1 MRIQHNLAAL
11 NAYRQLGNNH
21 SALSKN
27 LEKLSSGYRINRAG
41 DDAAGLAISE
51 KMRAQIKGLEAAQKN
66 ANDGISLVQ
75 TAEGALTEV
84 HSMLNRMTYLATQ
97 SANGTYDNDVD
108 RANLQAEVDSL
119 LEEIDRISQ
128 STNFNGLNLLD
139 GSMDSEVGKVNSFGQ
154 KTDIPIHD
162 TVASDPTTEV
172 GNATVEHG
180 KPTEAKGTSFEA
192 YLHDSKVIGGEDNT
206 VTVTIGEET
215 VTLTFADTEDLA
227 NGVLQAGKE
236 YDGAG
241 LATAIAGV
249 LNAKGTDQGAAAGK
263 IQGQEFTIT
272 AVGDKITFE
281 QTNPPANATE
291 LVDADLAFKI
301 ESDIAGGDA
310 PDPGA
315 DPMQITGPNAA
326 GVTFTDGNGGAAATA
341 SFDLAGF
348 DVDKAGTVTFTVGG
362 KDYDVEITEDEIADK
377 TANPLDAIVAGKL
390 KTAMDADKITDATGG
405 DFTVTVT
412 GTAIQLQAAN
422 NGAID
427 ADLATAL
434 GADIAVAEKAPAGRA
449 AGMTITNPN
458 AMTQTLTDGAAGAN
472 AASVAINLDGFDVDK
487 AGTVVFTIG
496 GQDFE
501 VEITEAEV
509 NDKVANPLD
518 DIVAGKL
525 VTALNAAKITDAG
538 AGDFTATA
546 TGSAI
551 TLTSANQAPMADA
564 TVFGGNIAIAEKP
577 ADPAD
582 PADPAAGNAAHTGTF
597 NVGTGK
603 NVQGTVESPGQL
615 ASTTFDLTADIVKD
629 GATITIGND
638 TYTFKVGKDSTVKDG
653 QNVIDLSDFEAGD
666 AELLHNAK
674 ELLSRQDNEIF
685 TIGYDQVT
693 GMMSVHEKV
702 GNDKRL
708 DELSDQAKFD
718 EMIYANTVSEGTAGK
733 SLVLQ
738 VGDTADD
745 FQKVSLDIK
754 DMSTKGLGIDGL
766 SISTQEDASEAISKI
781 KNAINL
787 VSSQRGDLGA
797 IQNRLE
803 HTINNLGV
811 QAENITAA
819 ESRIRDTDMAEEMM
833 AYTKNNILV
842 QAAQAMLAQANQ
854 VPQGILQ
861 LLQ

>member
-11 NAYRQLGNNH
+11 NAYRQLGNNN

-139 GSMDSEVGKVNSFGQ
+139 GSMDSEVGKVNSFGT
-154 KTDIPIHD
+154 KTDIPILED
-162 TVASDPTTEV
+162 VATDPTTEV
-172 GNATVEHG
+172 GEKTVEHG

-272 AVGDKITFE
+272 AVGDKITFQ

-301 ESDIAGGDA
+301 ESDIAGGGA

-449 AGMTITNPN
+449 AADFTGGGATAGTTIN
-458 AMTQTLTDGAAGAN
+458 QAAG
-472 AASVAINLDGFDVDK
+472 
-487 AGTVVFTIG
+487 
-496 GQDFE
+496 
-501 VEITEAEV
+501 
-509 NDKVANPLD
+509 
-518 DIVAGKL
+518 
-525 VTALNAAKITDAG
+525 
-538 AGDFTATA
+538 GDFTTGTVDATMIGAVNGLTNLQIGDVTVDLSGVTAGWTAGATTTADAIQDIQDAIDQAVTAHNTTGENGNADFTKYTNVTVAASA
-546 TGSAI
+546 TGFDIDFQEEQMTFNGA
-551 TLTSANQAPMADA
+551 
-564 TVFGGNIAIAEKP
+564 
-577 ADPAD
+577 AD

-615 ASTTFDLTADIVKD
+615 ASTSFDLTADIVKD

-653 QNVIDLSDFEAGD
+653 QNVIDLSDFEVGD

-693 GMMSVHEKV
+693 GKMSVHEKV

-754 DMSTKGLGIDGL
+754 DMSTKGLGIEGL
-766 SISTQEDASEAISKI
+766 SISTQEDASDAISKI

-833 AYTKNNILV
+833 AYAKNNILV

>member
-1 MRIQHNLAAL
+1 
-11 NAYRQLGNNH
+11 
-21 SALSKN
+21 
-27 LEKLSSGYRINRAG
+27 
-41 DDAAGLAISE
+41 
-51 KMRAQIKGLEAAQKN
+51 
-66 ANDGISLVQ
+66 
-75 TAEGALTEV
+75 
-84 HSMLNRMTYLATQ
+84 MLFR
-97 SANGTYDNDVD
+97 S
-108 RANLQAEVDSL
+108 
-119 LEEIDRISQ
+119 
-128 STNFNGLNLLD
+128 
-139 GSMDSEVGKVNSFGQ
+139 
-154 KTDIPIHD
+154 
-162 TVASDPTTEV
+162 
-172 GNATVEHG
+172 
-180 KPTEAKGTSFEA
+180 
-192 YLHDSKVIGGEDNT
+192 
-206 VTVTIGEET
+206 
-215 VTLTFADTEDLA
+215 
-227 NGVLQAGKE
+227 
-236 YDGAG
+236 
-241 LATAIAGV
+241 
-249 LNAKGTDQGAAAGK
+249 
-263 IQGQEFTIT
+263 
-272 AVGDKITFE
+272 
-281 QTNPPANATE
+281 
-291 LVDADLAFKI
+291 
-301 ESDIAGGDA
+301 
-310 PDPGA
+310 
-315 DPMQITGPNAA
+315 
-326 GVTFTDGNGGAAATA
+326 
-341 SFDLAGF
+341 
-348 DVDKAGTVTFTVGG
+348 
-362 KDYDVEITEDEIADK
+362 
-377 TANPLDAIVAGKL
+377 
-390 KTAMDADKITDATGG
+390 
-405 DFTVTVT
+405 
-412 GTAIQLQAAN
+412 
-422 NGAID
+422 
-427 ADLATAL
+427 
-434 GADIAVAEKAPAGRA
+434 
-449 AGMTITNPN
+449 
-458 AMTQTLTDGAAGAN
+458 
-472 AASVAINLDGFDVDK
+472 
-487 AGTVVFTIG
+487 
-496 GQDFE
+496 
-501 VEITEAEV
+501 
-509 NDKVANPLD
+509 D

-754 DMSTKGLGIDGL
+754 DMSTKGLGIEGL

>member
-1 MRIQHNLAAL
+1 M
-11 NAYRQLGNNH
+11 
-21 SALSKN
+21 
-27 LEKLSSGYRINRAG
+27 
-41 DDAAGLAISE
+41 
-51 KMRAQIKGLEAAQKN
+51 
-66 ANDGISLVQ
+66 
-75 TAEGALTEV
+75 
-84 HSMLNRMTYLATQ
+84 
-97 SANGTYDNDVD
+97 
-108 RANLQAEVDSL
+108 
-119 LEEIDRISQ
+119 
-128 STNFNGLNLLD
+128 
-139 GSMDSEVGKVNSFGQ
+139 
-154 KTDIPIHD
+154 
-162 TVASDPTTEV
+162 
-172 GNATVEHG
+172 
-180 KPTEAKGTSFEA
+180 
-192 YLHDSKVIGGEDNT
+192 
-206 VTVTIGEET
+206 
-215 VTLTFADTEDLA
+215 
-227 NGVLQAGKE
+227 
-236 YDGAG
+236 
-241 LATAIAGV
+241 

-272 AVGDKITFE
+272 AVGDKITFQ

-301 ESDIAGGDA
+301 ESDIAGGNA
-310 PDPGA
+310 PTPGA

-326 GVTFTDGNGGAAATA
+326 GVTFADGGGGNPAKAT
-341 SFDLAGF
+341 FDLAGF

-362 KDYDVEITEDEIADK
+362 QDYDVEITEDEVADK
-377 TANPLDAIVAGKL
+377 AANPLDAIVAGKL
-390 KTAMDADKITDATGG
+390 AAAMNAAKITDAAGG
-405 DFTVTVT
+405 DFTATAT
-412 GTAIQLQAAN
+412 GTAISLDAQNDAAI
-422 NGAID
+422 GAG
-427 ADLATAL
+427 LATAL
-434 GADIAVAEKAPAGRA
+434 QADITVAEKAPAGRA

-509 NDKVANPLD
+509 NDKVTNPLD

-693 GMMSVHEKV
+693 GKMSVHEKV

-754 DMSTKGLGIDGL
+754 DMSTKGLGIEGL
-766 SISTQEDASEAISKI
+766 SISTQEDASDAISKI

>member
-11 NAYRQLGNNH
+11 NAYRQLGNNN

-139 GSMDSEVGKVNSFGQ
+139 GSMDSEVGKVNSFGT
-154 KTDIPIHD
+154 KTDIPILED
-162 TVASDPTTEV
+162 VATDPTTQV
-172 GNATVEHG
+172 GEKTVEHG

-206 VTVTIGEET
+206 VTVTLGEET

-272 AVGDKITFE
+272 AVGDKITFQ
-281 QTNPPANATE
+281 QTNPPANETE

-310 PDPGA
+310 PALGA

-326 GVTFTDGNGGAAATA
+326 GVTFADGGGGNPAKAT
-341 SFDLAGF
+341 FDLAGF

-362 KDYDVEITEDEIADK
+362 QDYDVEITEDEVADK
-377 TANPLDAIVAGKL
+377 AANPLDAIVAGKL
-390 KTAMDADKITDATGG
+390 AAAMNATKITDGAGG
-405 DFTVTVT
+405 DFTATAT
-412 GTAIQLQAAN
+412 GTAISLDAQNDA
-422 NGAID
+422 AID

-434 GADIAVAEKAPAGRA
+434 QADIAVAEKAPAGRA
-449 AGMTITNPN
+449 AADFTGGGATAGTTIN
-458 AMTQTLTDGAAGAN
+458 QAAG
-472 AASVAINLDGFDVDK
+472 
-487 AGTVVFTIG
+487 
-496 GQDFE
+496 
-501 VEITEAEV
+501 
-509 NDKVANPLD
+509 
-518 DIVAGKL
+518 
-525 VTALNAAKITDAG
+525 
-538 AGDFTATA
+538 GDFTTGTVDATMIGAVNGLTNLQIGDVTVDLSGVTAGWTAGATTTADAIQDIQDAIDQAVTAHNTTGENGNADFTKYTNVTVAASA
-546 TGSAI
+546 TGFDIDFQEEQMTFNGA
-551 TLTSANQAPMADA
+551 
-564 TVFGGNIAIAEKP
+564 
-577 ADPAD
+577 
-582 PADPAAGNAAHTGTF
+582 ADPAAGNAAHTGTF

-615 ASTTFDLTADIVKD
+615 ASTSFDLTADIVKD

-693 GMMSVHEKV
+693 GKMSVHEKV

-754 DMSTKGLGIDGL
+754 DMSTKGLGIEGL
-766 SISTQEDASEAISKI
+766 SISTQEDASDAISKI

>member
-11 NAYRQLGNNH
+11 NAYRQLGNNN

-139 GSMDSEVGKVNSFGQ
+139 GSMDSEVGKVNSFGT
-154 KTDIPIHD
+154 KTDIPILED
-162 TVASDPTTEV
+162 VATDPTTEV
-172 GNATVEHG
+172 GEKTVEHG

-206 VTVTIGEET
+206 VTVTIGEEK

-249 LNAKGTDQGAAAGK
+249 LNNKGTNGGEAGK

-272 AVGDKITFE
+272 AVGDKITFQ
-281 QTNPPANATE
+281 QTNPPANGGE
-291 LVDADLAFKI
+291 IVDADLAFKI
-301 ESDIAGGDA
+301 ESDIAGGGA

-341 SFDLAGF
+341 SFNLAGF

-390 KTAMDADKITDATGG
+390 TTAMDADKITDATGG

-434 GADIAVAEKAPAGRA
+434 QADIAVAEKAPAGRA
-449 AGMTITNPN
+449 AADFTGGGATAGTTIN
-458 AMTQTLTDGAAGAN
+458 QAAG
-472 AASVAINLDGFDVDK
+472 
-487 AGTVVFTIG
+487 
-496 GQDFE
+496 
-501 VEITEAEV
+501 
-509 NDKVANPLD
+509 
-518 DIVAGKL
+518 
-525 VTALNAAKITDAG
+525 
-538 AGDFTATA
+538 GDFTTGTVDATMIGAVNGLTNLQIGDVTVDLSGVTAGWTAGATTTADAIQDIQDAIDQAVTAHNTTGENGNADFTKYTNVTVAASA
-546 TGSAI
+546 TGFDIDFQEEQMTFNGA
-551 TLTSANQAPMADA
+551 
-564 TVFGGNIAIAEKP
+564 
-577 ADPAD
+577 AD

-638 TYTFKVGKDSTVKDG
+638 TYTFRVGKDSTVDKNG
-653 QNVIDLSDFEAGD
+653 KNVIDLGDFEVGD

-693 GMMSVHEKV
+693 GKMSVHEKV
-702 GNDKRL
+702 GNDKRW

-754 DMSTKGLGIDGL
+754 DMSTKGLGIEGL

>member
-1 MRIQHNLAAL
+1 
-11 NAYRQLGNNH
+11 
-21 SALSKN
+21 
-27 LEKLSSGYRINRAG
+27 
-41 DDAAGLAISE
+41 
-51 KMRAQIKGLEAAQKN
+51 
-66 ANDGISLVQ
+66 
-75 TAEGALTEV
+75 
-84 HSMLNRMTYLATQ
+84 
-97 SANGTYDNDVD
+97 
-108 RANLQAEVDSL
+108 
-119 LEEIDRISQ
+119 
-128 STNFNGLNLLD
+128 
-139 GSMDSEVGKVNSFGQ
+139 
-154 KTDIPIHD
+154 
-162 TVASDPTTEV
+162 
-172 GNATVEHG
+172 
-180 KPTEAKGTSFEA
+180 
-192 YLHDSKVIGGEDNT
+192 
-206 VTVTIGEET
+206 
-215 VTLTFADTEDLA
+215 
-227 NGVLQAGKE
+227 
-236 YDGAG
+236 
-241 LATAIAGV
+241 
-249 LNAKGTDQGAAAGK
+249 
-263 IQGQEFTIT
+263 
-272 AVGDKITFE
+272 
-281 QTNPPANATE
+281 
-291 LVDADLAFKI
+291 
-301 ESDIAGGDA
+301 
-310 PDPGA
+310 
-315 DPMQITGPNAA
+315 
-326 GVTFTDGNGGAAATA
+326 
-341 SFDLAGF
+341 
-348 DVDKAGTVTFTVGG
+348 
-362 KDYDVEITEDEIADK
+362 
-377 TANPLDAIVAGKL
+377 
-390 KTAMDADKITDATGG
+390 MDADKITDATGG

-538 AGDFTATA
+538 AGDFTAT
-546 TGSAI
+546 GSAI

-577 ADPAD
+577 AGPAD

-615 ASTTFDLTADIVKD
+615 ASTSFDLTADIVKD

-653 QNVIDLSDFEAGD
+653 KNVIDLSDFEVGD

-693 GMMSVHEKV
+693 GKMSVHEKV

-754 DMSTKGLGIDGL
+754 DMSTKGLGIEGL
-766 SISTQEDASEAISKI
+766 SISTQEDASDAISKI

>member
-11 NAYRQLGNNH
+11 NAYRQLGNNN

-139 GSMDSEVGKVNSFGQ
+139 GSMDSEVGKVNSFGT
-154 KTDIPIHD
+154 KTDIPILED
-162 TVASDPTTEV
+162 VATDPTTEV
-172 GNATVEHG
+172 GEKTVEHG

-272 AVGDKITFE
+272 AVGDKITFQ

-301 ESDIAGGDA
+301 ESDIAGGGA

-449 AGMTITNPN
+449 AADFTGGGATAGTTIN
-458 AMTQTLTDGAAGAN
+458 QAAG
-472 AASVAINLDGFDVDK
+472 
-487 AGTVVFTIG
+487 
-496 GQDFE
+496 
-501 VEITEAEV
+501 
-509 NDKVANPLD
+509 
-518 DIVAGKL
+518 
-525 VTALNAAKITDAG
+525 
-538 AGDFTATA
+538 GDFTTGTVDATMIGAVNGLTNLQIGDVTVDLSGVTAGWTAGATTTADAIQDIQDAIDQAVTAHNTTGENGNADFTKYTNVTVAASA
-546 TGSAI
+546 TGFDIDFQEEQMTFNGA
-551 TLTSANQAPMADA
+551 
-564 TVFGGNIAIAEKP
+564 
-577 ADPAD
+577 AD

-615 ASTTFDLTADIVKD
+615 ASTSFDLTADIVKD

-653 QNVIDLSDFEAGD
+653 QNVIDLSDFEVGD

-693 GMMSVHEKV
+693 GKMSVHEKV

-754 DMSTKGLGIDGL
+754 DMSTKGLGIEGL
-766 SISTQEDASEAISKI
+766 SISTQEDASDAISKI

>member
-11 NAYRQLGNNH
+11 NAYRQLGNNN

-139 GSMDSEVGKVNSFGQ
+139 GSMDSEVGKVNSFGT
-154 KTDIPIHD
+154 KTDIPILED
-162 TVASDPTTEV
+162 VATDPTTEV
-172 GNATVEHG
+172 GEKTVEHG

-249 LNAKGTDQGAAAGK
+249 LNNKGTDQAVADDATTAAGK

-272 AVGDKITFE
+272 AVGDKITFS
-281 QTNPPANATE
+281 QTNPPANAGE

-310 PDPGA
+310 PAPGA

-326 GVTFTDGNGGAAATA
+326 TTTFTDGGGGAPAKAT
-341 SFDLAGF
+341 FDLAGF

-362 KDYDVEITEDEIADK
+362 QDYDVEITEDEVADK
-377 TANPLDAIVAGKL
+377 AANPLDAIVAGKL
-390 KTAMDADKITDATGG
+390 AAAMNATKITDGAGG
-405 DFTVTVT
+405 DFTATAT
-412 GTAIQLQAAN
+412 GTAISLDAAN
-422 NGAID
+422 DAAID

-434 GADIAVAEKAPAGRA
+434 QADIAVAEKAPAGRA
-449 AGMTITNPN
+449 AADFTGGGATAGTTIN
-458 AMTQTLTDGAAGAN
+458 QAAG
-472 AASVAINLDGFDVDK
+472 
-487 AGTVVFTIG
+487 
-496 GQDFE
+496 
-501 VEITEAEV
+501 
-509 NDKVANPLD
+509 
-518 DIVAGKL
+518 
-525 VTALNAAKITDAG
+525 
-538 AGDFTATA
+538 GDFTTGTVDATMIGAVNGLTNLQIGDVTVDLSGVTAGWTAGATTTADAIQDIQDAIDQAVTAHNTTGENGNADFTKYTNVTVAASA
-546 TGSAI
+546 TGFDIDFQEEQMTFNGA
-551 TLTSANQAPMADA
+551 
-564 TVFGGNIAIAEKP
+564 
-577 ADPAD
+577 AD

-615 ASTTFDLTADIVKD
+615 ASTSFDLTADIVKD

-638 TYTFKVGKDSTVKDG
+638 TYTFRVGKDSTVDKNG
-653 QNVIDLSDFEAGD
+653 KNVIDLGDFEAGD

-693 GMMSVHEKV
+693 GKMSVHEKV

-754 DMSTKGLGIDGL
+754 DMSTKGLGIEGL
-766 SISTQEDASEAISKI
+766 SISTQEDASDAISKI

>member
-1 MRIQHNLAAL
+1 MQN
-11 NAYRQLGNNH
+11 
-21 SALSKN
+21 
-27 LEKLSSGYRINRAG
+27 
-41 DDAAGLAISE
+41 DAAI
-51 KMRAQIKGLEAAQKN
+51 
-66 ANDGISLVQ
+66 
-75 TAEGALTEV
+75 
-84 HSMLNRMTYLATQ
+84 
-97 SANGTYDNDVD
+97 
-108 RANLQAEVDSL
+108 
-119 LEEIDRISQ
+119 
-128 STNFNGLNLLD
+128 
-139 GSMDSEVGKVNSFGQ
+139 
-154 KTDIPIHD
+154 
-162 TVASDPTTEV
+162 
-172 GNATVEHG
+172 
-180 KPTEAKGTSFEA
+180 
-192 YLHDSKVIGGEDNT
+192 
-206 VTVTIGEET
+206 
-215 VTLTFADTEDLA
+215 
-227 NGVLQAGKE
+227 
-236 YDGAG
+236 GAG
-241 LATAIAGV
+241 LATA
-249 LNAKGTDQGAAAGK
+249 
-263 IQGQEFTIT
+263 
-272 AVGDKITFE
+272 
-281 QTNPPANATE
+281 
-291 LVDADLAFKI
+291 
-301 ESDIAGGDA
+301 
-310 PDPGA
+310 
-315 DPMQITGPNAA
+315 
-326 GVTFTDGNGGAAATA
+326 
-341 SFDLAGF
+341 
-348 DVDKAGTVTFTVGG
+348 
-362 KDYDVEITEDEIADK
+362 
-377 TANPLDAIVAGKL
+377 
-390 KTAMDADKITDATGG
+390 
-405 DFTVTVT
+405 
-412 GTAIQLQAAN
+412 LQA
-422 NGAID
+422 
-427 ADLATAL
+427 
-434 GADIAVAEKAPAGRA
+434 DITVAEKAPAGRA

>member
-1 MRIQHNLAAL
+1 
-11 NAYRQLGNNH
+11 
-21 SALSKN
+21 
-27 LEKLSSGYRINRAG
+27 
-41 DDAAGLAISE
+41 
-51 KMRAQIKGLEAAQKN
+51 
-66 ANDGISLVQ
+66 
-75 TAEGALTEV
+75 
-84 HSMLNRMTYLATQ
+84 
-97 SANGTYDNDVD
+97 
-108 RANLQAEVDSL
+108 
-119 LEEIDRISQ
+119 
-128 STNFNGLNLLD
+128 
-139 GSMDSEVGKVNSFGQ
+139 
-154 KTDIPIHD
+154 
-162 TVASDPTTEV
+162 
-172 GNATVEHG
+172 
-180 KPTEAKGTSFEA
+180 
-192 YLHDSKVIGGEDNT
+192 
-206 VTVTIGEET
+206 
-215 VTLTFADTEDLA
+215 
-227 NGVLQAGKE
+227 
-236 YDGAG
+236 
-241 LATAIAGV
+241 
-249 LNAKGTDQGAAAGK
+249 
-263 IQGQEFTIT
+263 
-272 AVGDKITFE
+272 
-281 QTNPPANATE
+281 
-291 LVDADLAFKI
+291 
-301 ESDIAGGDA
+301 
-310 PDPGA
+310 
-315 DPMQITGPNAA
+315 
-326 GVTFTDGNGGAAATA
+326 
-341 SFDLAGF
+341 
-348 DVDKAGTVTFTVGG
+348 
-362 KDYDVEITEDEIADK
+362 
-377 TANPLDAIVAGKL
+377 
-390 KTAMDADKITDATGG
+390 MDADKITDATGG

-615 ASTTFDLTADIVKD
+615 ASTSFDLTADIVKD

-653 QNVIDLSDFEAGD
+653 KNVIDLSDFEVGD

-693 GMMSVHEKV
+693 GKMSVHEKV

-754 DMSTKGLGIDGL
+754 DMSTKGLGIEGL
-766 SISTQEDASEAISKI
+766 SISTQEDASDAISKI